1 MKAVKYIALA
11 LLIVLIVSHVAF
23 EPKKCEKTQFCL
35 DTIVTLTAYGK
46 GADGAIDKAFNRIS
60 EIEQKF
66 SAYLKDSE
74 IYKINNSSY
83 NTFVEVDKE
92 VYDLINRSLELSDMT
107 EGAFDITLKP
117 VSDLWGIGTDNQRV
131 PTDEEIKSALNKTGW
146 ENVVLD
152 KNSYAVKLKKEGMA
166 LDLGAIAKGY
176 ASDEAA
182 RVLSECGIKNA
193 CLDLGGNIVVMGEMP
208 LGLFESIR
216 YGKRSRP
223 FTIGIQEPD
232 APRGQSGQPV
242 TVENGCVVTS
252 GDYERYFE
260 ENGERYHH
268 IIDPKTGMP
277 AKSGVRSVTV
287 IAKEGT
293 TADALSTAF
302 FVIGNDAD
310 DKWKEHYETVIFA
323 R

>member
-11 LLIVLIVSHVAF
+11 LLIAMIISHIAF

-46 GADGAIDKAFNRIS
+46 GADKAIDKAFNRIG

-66 SAYLKDSE
+66 SAYLKNSE
-74 IYKINNSSY
+74 IYKINNSPY
-83 NTFVEVDKE
+83 DTFVEVDEE
-92 VYDLINRSLELSDMT
+92 VYYLISRALELSDMT

-117 VSDLWGIGTDNQRV
+117 VSDLWGIGTENEKV
-131 PTDEEIKSALNKTGW
+131 PTGEEIESALRKTGW
-146 ENVVLD
+146 QNVVLD
-152 KNSYAVKLKKEGMA
+152 KNTYSVKLEKEGMA
-166 LDLGAIAKGY
+166 LDLGGIAKGY

-193 CLDLGGNIVVMGEMP
+193 CLDLGGNIVVRGEMP
-208 LGLFESIR
+208 LGLFESIK

-232 APRGQSGQPV
+232 SPRGQSGQPV

-252 GDYERYFE
+252 GDYERFFE
-260 ENGERYHH
+260 KDGERYHH
-268 IIDPKTGMP
+268 IFDPKTGMP
-277 AKSGVRSVTV
+277 AKSGVRSATV
-287 IAKEGT
+287 IAKDGT

-302 FVIGNDAD
+302 FVIGNDAEG
-310 DKWKEHYETVIFA
+310 KYKEHYETVIFA
-323 R
+323 K

>member
-11 LLIVLIVSHVAF
+11 LLIVMIVTNIAF

-35 DTIVTLTAYGK
+35 DTVVTLTAYGK
-46 GADGAIDKAFNRIS
+46 GADKAIDKAFDRIN

-66 SAYLKDSE
+66 SAYLKNSE
-74 IYKINNSSY
+74 IYKINNSPY
-83 NTFVEVDKE
+83 NTFVKVDKE
-92 VYDLINRSLELSDMT
+92 VYDLIKRALEFSDMT
-107 EGAFDITLKP
+107 DGAFDITLKP
-117 VSDLWGIGTDNQRV
+117 ISDLWGIGTENEKV
-131 PTDEEIKSALNKTGW
+131 PTNEEIKVA
-146 ENVVLD
+146 LD
-152 KNSYAVKLKKEGMA
+152 KIGWKNVELDENTYAVKLKKEGMA
-166 LDLGAIAKGY
+166 LDLGGIAKGY

-182 RVLSECGIKNA
+182 RVLSECGIENA

-208 LGLFESIR
+208 LGLFESIK
-216 YGKRSRP
+216 YGKRFRP

-242 TVENGCVVTS
+242 TVENGSVVTS

-260 ENGERYHH
+260 KNGERYHH
-268 IIDPKTGMP
+268 IFDPKTGMP
-277 AKSGVRSVTV
+277 AKSGVRSATV

-293 TADALSTAF
+293 VADALSTAF
-302 FVIGNDAD
+302 FVIGNDVD
-310 DKWKEHYETVIFA
+310 GKYKEHYETVIFS